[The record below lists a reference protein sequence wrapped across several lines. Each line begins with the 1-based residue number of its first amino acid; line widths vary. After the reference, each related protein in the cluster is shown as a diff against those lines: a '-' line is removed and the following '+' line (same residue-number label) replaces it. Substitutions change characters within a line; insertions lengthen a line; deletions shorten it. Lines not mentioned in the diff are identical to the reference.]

1 MYQPSEFQRGNLTAR
16 TAYAGGTHTQGGS
29 LLASLVGGKRIY
41 IERFTLRFMNYFV
54 KLLELADTCAMDW
67 FFSLFL
73 AIFLFAI
80 TTFTKKECLEAW
92 FATTTPWARH
102 FSTGIL
108 WMLDSGLP
116 TRAGRLWTTWPLWSR
131 VLEYVQKL
139 RCGAQEI
146 VEICPA
152 YRPTSL
158 VRAKLRSKTSQ
169 SVVCTESFH
178 SLLTTKHQVVA
189 VFHWCKNL
197 FVLCTFSVP
206 EDLRWG
212 QCQLSQALLRSSGR
226 FAPKA
231 LGEGFGMIWELW
243 GFSRSTTYG
252 WTDLPTHCNL
262 DDETQQIKHPGRSR
276 FTNGKEPC

>member
-29 LLASLVGGKRIY
+29 LFASLVGGKRIY

-54 KLLELADTCAMDW
+54 KLLKLADTCAMDW
-67 FFSLFL
+67 FFNLFL

-80 TTFTKKECLEAW
+80 TTFTKKSVLRLGVLPQLHGQGTFPQAFW
-92 FATTTPWARH
+92 K
-102 FSTGIL
+102 
-108 WMLDSGLP
+108 MLDSLGLP

-131 VLEYVQKL
+131 ILEYVQKL

-146 VEICPA
+146 VEICLA
-152 YRPTSL
+152 YIPSSL
-158 VRAKLRSKTSQ
+158 SKTPRKTSQ
-169 SVVCTESFH
+169 SVVCTESFYP
-178 SLLTTKHQVVA
+178 LLTTKHEVVA
-189 VFHWCKNL
+189 VFHWCKNF

-252 WTDLPTHCNL
+252 WTNLPTHCNL
-262 DDETQQIKHPGRSR
+262 DDETQQMKHPGRSR

>member
-116 TRAGRLWTTWPLWSR
+116 TRAGRLWTTWPL
-131 VLEYVQKL
+131 
-139 RCGAQEI
+139 
-146 VEICPA
+146 
-152 YRPTSL
+152 
-158 VRAKLRSKTSQ
+158 
-169 SVVCTESFH
+169 
-178 SLLTTKHQVVA
+178 
-189 VFHWCKNL
+189 
-197 FVLCTFSVP
+197 
-206 EDLRWG
+206 
-212 QCQLSQALLRSSGR
+212 
-226 FAPKA
+226 
-231 LGEGFGMIWELW
+231 
-243 GFSRSTTYG
+243 
-252 WTDLPTHCNL
+252 
-262 DDETQQIKHPGRSR
+262 
-276 FTNGKEPC
+276 

>member
-1 MYQPSEFQRGNLTAR
+1 
-16 TAYAGGTHTQGGS
+16 
-29 LLASLVGGKRIY
+29 
-41 IERFTLRFMNYFV
+41 
-54 KLLELADTCAMDW
+54 MDW

-80 TTFTKKECLEAW
+80 ATFTKKSVLRLGVLPQLHGQGTGFHRHSVDVGQRVADSCRQIMDNL
-92 FATTTPWARH
+92 ATLKSCPWVCPETQMWSSRDP
-102 FSTGIL
+102 GNL
-108 WMLDSGLP
+108 SGL
-116 TRAGRLWTTWPLWSR
+116 
-131 VLEYVQKL
+131 Q
-139 RCGAQEI
+139 
-146 VEICPA
+146 A
-152 YRPTSL
+152 YIPSS
-158 VRAKLRSKTSQ
+158 SKTPS
-169 SVVCTESFH
+169 
-178 SLLTTKHQVVA
+178 
-189 VFHWCKNL
+189 KNF

-252 WTDLPTHCNL
+252 WTDLPTHCKL